1 MADLAGLG
9 AELEAG
15 YGFDDDA
22 VIFGRPLEPDLEGTL
37 NDHYVQVPLRMLN
50 KHGLIAGA
58 TGTGKT
64 KTLQLFAEQLS
75 RQGVPV
81 FLADLK
87 GDLSGLA
94 VPSPGADFIDERMQ
108 GMDLPWQPESFPVE
122 FLSLTGQVGTQLRV
136 PVSSFGP
143 LLLSK
148 VMDCSDTQESVLQ
161 VIFKYADE
169 AGLAL
174 LDLADLTELLKFLT
188 SDEGKEVQSEY
199 GGMSTQTLNVLL
211 RKVME
216 LDSQGAEVFFGEPEF
231 DVNDLVRTRDGKGV
245 VSVMN
250 LTDMQTK
257 PKIFSTFMMWLLA
270 EIYEESP
277 EVGDLDKPRLCFF
290 FDEAH
295 LLFDGASK
303 SLLDAVELT
312 VRMIRSKG
320 VGVYFVTQSPRDV
333 PDDVLGQLGNRV
345 QHALRAFTPQ
355 DQKALKATAETFPV
369 SDHYDVREA
378 LTALGIG
385 EALIT
390 VLGPKGAPTPTVPT
404 RLTAPVSQMDP
415 ADEATVRGLIEGSE
429 LRPKYAAEVDRESAH
444 EILSKRAA
452 ERAAAAEAAE
462 KAEAEREALE
472 AREKE
477 LERQQRSTRSGS
489 RSSNRETATERAVK
503 NAASAIGREVGRS
516 LIRGILGNLKR

>member
-1 MADLAGLG
+1 MAEALET
-9 AELEAG
+9 ELTAG

-22 VIFGRPLEPDLEGTL
+22 VIFGRPLAPDLETPL
-37 NDHYVQVPLRMLN
+37 NGHYVQVPLRMLN

-87 GDLSGLA
+87 GDLSGLS

-108 GMDLPWQPESFPVE
+108 GMELPWQPEAFPVE
-122 FLSLTGQVGTQLRV
+122 FLSLTGAVGTQLRV

-143 LLLSK
+143 LLLAK
-148 VMDCSDTQESVLQ
+148 VMDCTDVQESVLQ
-161 VIFKYADE
+161 VIFRYADD

-174 LDLADLTELLKFLT
+174 LDLADLVALIKFLA
-188 SDEGKEVQSEY
+188 SDEGAAVQDEY

-211 RKVME
+211 RKAME
-216 LDSQGAEVFFGEPEF
+216 LEGQGAEVFFGEPEF
-231 DVNDLVRTRDGKGV
+231 DINDLLRTRDGKGV

-250 LTDMQTK
+250 LTDVQTK
-257 PKIFSTFMMWLLA
+257 PRIFSTFMMWLLA

-277 EVGDLDKPRLCFF
+277 EVGDVDQPRLVFF

-303 SLLDAVELT
+303 ALLDAVELT

-333 PDDVLGQLGNRV
+333 PEDVLGQLGNRV

-355 DQKALKATAETFPV
+355 DQKALKATAETFPI

-404 RLTAPVSQMDP
+404 RLVAPVSQMDP
-415 ADEATVRGLIEGSE
+415 ADEATVRSLIDSSE
-429 LRPKYAAEVDRESAH
+429 LAPKYREELDRESAH
-444 EILSKRAA
+444 ELLAKRAE
-452 ERAAAAEAAE
+452 ERAAAAA
-462 KAEAEREALE
+462 KAEAEQAAGEQA
-472 AREKE
+472 A
-477 LERQQRSTRSGS
+477 GAP
-489 RSSNRETATERAVK
+489 RSSGRRTSSRQSATERAVK
-503 NAASAIGREVGRS
+503 SAASAIGREVGRS